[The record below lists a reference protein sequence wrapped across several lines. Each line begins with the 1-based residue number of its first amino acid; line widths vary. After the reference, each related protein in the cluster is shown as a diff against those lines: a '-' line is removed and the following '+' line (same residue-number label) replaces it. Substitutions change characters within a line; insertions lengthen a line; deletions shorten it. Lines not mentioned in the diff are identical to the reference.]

1 VKLAVIGAGISGL
14 VAAHRLHPEH
24 DITVYEANDYPG
36 GHTNTV
42 RVDLADETH
51 WVDTGFIVLN
61 DRNYPNFEPLLA
73 ELGVATQP
81 SHMSFSVSD
90 GKGDFEYAGTPRG
103 IFAKPSHAVSPPFL
117 RMIADLVRFNREAR
131 ALLELAPG
139 EGPSLRDFLAHGG
152 YGDWFVQRLIVP
164 QAAAVWSAEPEQMWS
179 FPAGFLA
186 RFFHNHGM
194 LGLRDRPQ
202 WRTVSGGSRRYVE
215 EITRPFA
222 DRLRLSAP
230 VRSVTRHD
238 DRVEVEADGCETESY
253 DEVVIAA
260 HADQALAMLA
270 DASATERE
278 LLGAT
283 AFQNNEAVLH
293 TDESLL
299 PRRRA
304 AWASWNFHL
313 HAEPVP
319 RTTLTYWMNNLQSLE
334 SKTNFCVSLNM
345 TEKIDPAKVIQT
357 IAYSH
362 PVFTPE
368 GVAGQQRH
376 AEISGVNRTHYCGAY
391 WRWGFHED
399 GVVSA
404 LRALDRVGRTADRVA
419 VGERRADRSLIGR
432 APNGIT

>member
-1 VKLAVIGAGISGL
+1 MVGAGISGL

-24 DITVYEANDYPG
+24 DLTLYEANDYAG

-42 RVDLADETH
+42 RVDLADETQ

-81 SHMSFSVSD
+81 SRMSFSVSD
-90 GKGDFEYAGTPRG
+90 GEGGFEYAGTPRG
-103 IFAKPSHAVSPPFL
+103 LFAKPGHAVSPPFL
-117 RMIADLVRFNREAR
+117 RMIADLARFNREAR
-131 ALLELAPG
+131 ALLELEPG
-139 EGPSLRDFLAHGG
+139 QGPSLRDFLTNGG
-152 YGDWFVQRLIVP
+152 YGEWFTDRLIVP

-179 FPAGFLA
+179 FPASFLA

-222 DRLRLSAP
+222 DRIRLSAP
-230 VRSVTRHD
+230 VRSVTRLPD
-238 DRVEVEADGCETESY
+238 GVEIEAVGCETERY

-260 HADQALAMLA
+260 HSDQALAMLA
-270 DASATERE
+270 DPSEAERE

-283 AFQNNEAVLH
+283 AYQPNEAVLH
-293 TDESLL
+293 TDESVL

-304 AWASWNFHL
+304 ARASWNFHL
-313 HAEPVP
+313 RGDGPT
-319 RTTLTYWMNNLQSLE
+319 RTTLTYWMNNLQLLRSG
-334 SKTNFCVSLNM
+334 TNFCVSLNM
-345 TEKIDPAKVIQT
+345 TEKIAPEKVIRT
-357 IAYSH
+357 IPYAH
-362 PVFTPE
+362 PVFTPAS
-368 GVAGQQRH
+368 VAAQSRH
-376 AEISGVNRTHYCGAY
+376 HEISGVERTHYCGAY

-404 LRALDRVGRTADRVA
+404 LAAVERVGRTAVA
-419 VGERRADRSLIGR
+419 A
-432 APNGIT
+432 

>member
-1 VKLAVIGAGISGL
+1 MKPSRVAVIGAGISGL
-14 VAAHRLHPEH
+14 VAAHRLHPRH

-42 RVDLADETH
+42 RVDLAEETH

-81 SHMSFSVSD
+81 SRMSFSVSD
-90 GKGDFEYAGTPRG
+90 GAGDFEYAGTPRG
-103 IFAKPSHAVSPPFL
+103 LFAKPSHALNPSFL
-117 RMIADLVRFNREAR
+117 RMIADLARFNREAR
-131 ALLELAPG
+131 SLLDLPPG
-139 EGPSLRDFLAHGG
+139 EGPSLRDFLAEGG
-152 YGDWFVQRLIVP
+152 YGKWFVERLIVP

-186 RFFHNHGM
+186 RFFQNHGM

-222 DRLRLSAP
+222 DRLRLAAP
-230 VRSVTRHD
+230 VRSVTRLED
-238 DRVEVEADGCETESY
+238 SVEIEADGCETERY

-260 HADQALAMLA
+260 HADQALAMLS
-270 DASATERE
+270 DPSAPEHE
-278 LLGAT
+278 ILGAT
-283 AFQNNEAVLH
+283 GYQANEAVLH
-293 TDESLL
+293 TDERLL

-313 HAEPVP
+313 HPEAGKDVAGMPNPSGRSP
-319 RTTLTYWMNNLQSLE
+319 RTTLTYWMNNLQGLDSR
-334 SKTNFCVSLNM
+334 TNFCVSLNM
-345 TEKIDPAKVIQT
+345 TEKIDPSKVIRT
-357 IAYSH
+357 IDYSH

-368 GVAGQQRH
+368 GVAGQERH
-376 AEISGVNRTHYCGAY
+376 AEISGVDRTHYCGAY

-404 LRALDRVGRTADRVA
+404 LRALDHVGRTREPVA
-419 VGERRADRSLIGR
+419 V
-432 APNGIT
+432 